1 VLNGLTIERL
11 DRRIDTG
18 AQNHLSIYPFFNS
31 AFPSKVSMENLEKVK
46 KFMIFGGSFSA
57 TGTIR

>member
-1 VLNGLTIERL
+1 MLTTVRL

-18 AQNHLSIYPFFNS
+18 AQNHLSIYPFFNL

-46 KFMIFGGSFSA
+46 KTMIFGGLFSA
-57 TGTIR
+57 TRTIR